1 KNLKG
6 PILCLV
12 GPPGVGKTSLG
23 KSFADALGR
32 KFVRIA
38 LGGLRDEAE
47 FRGHPAS
54 ALLEVLDP
62 QQNNT
67 FTDHYL
73 DVPFDLSHV
82 LFITTA
88 NWLDP
93 IHAALRDRLEVINL
107 PSYTATEKLQ

>member
-1 KNLKG
+1 VTQL
-6 PILCLV
+6 
-12 GPPGVGKTSLG
+12 
-23 KSFADALGR
+23 
-32 KFVRIA
+32 
-38 LGGLRDEAE
+38 
-47 FRGHPAS
+47 S

-93 IHAALRDRLEVINL
+93 IHPALRDRLEVITLAEAIRRRKSWRSRDATLCHVNWR
-107 PSYTATEKLQ
+107 STACPAGRSNFQMPRSRG